1 MIDTARWPVGL
12 ALSFLLV
19 TAGCVGVLTG
29 DEPLTFEATPV
40 TVADAALEE
49 TGYEQSRT
57 DTNQLN
63 REFSAAGQ
71 TREVEVT
78 NHIAEYARTV
88 DAGPLGSEDLA
99 RFIVVSTPAVE
110 IFDRTFNPV
119 GEMSNRQLVERVQ
132 DRYEGLQN
140 VQSQSERTVP
150 VLGTSATVSVF
161 SAEATVKGTEQT
173 IDLTLHVTRVR
184 HGDDFV
190 IAIGAHPAV
199 LNGEVQNVDR
209 LLKGVRHDA

>member
-1 MIDTARWPVGL
+1 MIKNARWPLGL

-29 DEPLTFEATPV
+29 NEPLTFEATPV
-40 TVADAALEE
+40 TVAPAALEE

-63 REFSAAGQ
+63 REFSVAGQ

-99 RFIVVSTPAVE
+99 RFIVVSTPALE
-110 IFDRTFNPV
+110 ILDRTFNPV
-119 GEMSNRQLVERVQ
+119 AEMSNRQLVEQVQ

-140 VQSQSERTVP
+140 VQSQSERTVS

-161 SAEATVKGTEQT
+161 SAEATLEGTDQT
-173 IDLTLHVTRVR
+173 IDLTLHVTRFR
-184 HGDDFV
+184 HGEDFI
-190 IAIGAHPAV
+190 IAIGAHPAI
-199 LNGEVQNVDR
+199 LDGEPRNVDR
-209 LLKGVRHDA
+209 LLKGLRHDA